1 MGTPARTVV
10 GRMILVLLAVASA
23 LAFLSYGAET
33 LFAHPPRGEFERY
46 GMPRVR
52 VFVGS
57 MQLLGA
63 AGLLI
68 GLFVAPLGATAAAGL
83 TLMMLLGLAARWRV
97 HDIPRL
103 MIPAGTLAALNAAL
117 VVLFVAE

>member
-1 MGTPARTVV
+1 
-10 GRMILVLLAVASA
+10 MILVLLAVASA
-23 LAFLSYGAET
+23 LSFLFYGAET
-33 LFAHPPRGEFERY
+33 LFANPPRGEFERY

-52 VFVGS
+52 IFVGS
-57 MQLLGA
+57 MQLVGA
-63 AGLLI
+63 AGVLI

-103 MIPAGTLAALNAAL
+103 MIPAGTLAALNAVL